1 MRKVKVDKLKKH
13 RSIVLVSPFH
23 SDEVEPW
30 TYENRHMAVPLNEFK
45 GDIRMSM
52 HASAP
57 MRVI

>member
-1 MRKVKVDKLKKH
+1 MKSKHIKKTKQ
-13 RSIVLVSPFH
+13 RSIILLSPFY

-30 TYENRHMAVPLNEFK
+30 TYENRRLAVPLNDFK

-52 HASAP
+52 HANAP